1 MRKSRSGVAMPN
13 SLAKGLSTSKSF
25 VGTIAKSFGAANYTP
40 MEDGLDSPLVS
51 PQSNPSLEPSL
62 SGRSSRYFS
71 EDEVP
76 RLDWNKHLEPCSYW
90 QQLVRQYLTWLR
102 GCPERAAA
110 SCNTT

>member
-13 SLAKGLSTSKSF
+13 GIAKGLSTSKSF
-25 VGTIAKSFGAANYTP
+25 VGTLAKSFGAANYTH

-76 RLDWNKHLEPCSYW
+76 RLDWN
-90 QQLVRQYLTWLR
+90 
-102 GCPERAAA
+102 
-110 SCNTT
+110 